1 MYINRLSSFKKYIK
15 KTVNISFKKLHKL
28 WVVTEVKEKE
38 QEENQKAKK

>member
-15 KTVNISFKKLHKL
+15 KTLNISFKKLNKL
-28 WVVTEVKEKE
+28 WVLTEVKEKE